1 MKFGVGIDYSLKA
14 LIMLAERLPSAQP
27 LRVEE
32 IAATQGIPENYLRR
46 LLIELKRGGLV
57 LSQKG
62 PSGGYMLAR
71 QPAKITMADVVQTIE
86 GDYVPV
92 ECLEDGANSPCRKDD
107 TCAMRAVWRDV
118 RDAVVGILTATTLQ
132 ALAERRKSVINFQ
145 IQTWSRQRISPTRS
159 LFAIYR
165 DSTARDGGI
174 PKAVGN
180 GICYAHATAGL
191 RLKSCDGC
199 TLITINNG
207 VYYAHLTVGLR
218 L

>member
-118 RDAVVGILTATTLQ
+118 RDAVVGILAATTLQ

-145 IQTWSRQRISPTRS
+145 I
-159 LFAIYR
+159 
-165 DSTARDGGI
+165 
-174 PKAVGN
+174 
-180 GICYAHATAGL
+180 
-191 RLKSCDGC
+191 
-199 TLITINNG
+199 
-207 VYYAHLTVGLR
+207 
-218 L
+218 